1 MYPREILFPHKDM
14 LGAVRLRVAA
24 ICAMLDHG
32 EFQGIQFPNSEH
44 YPFMTEYGFDYEDSP
59 SYLNPQTFAN
69 TAPSGQ
75 LAIAVEKVISSMGQ
89 SISNGQ
95 LVPVQLRASLD
106 GVVDDKNTWLRL
118 NDVAAWLEARNIV
131 VGGLFDAL
139 REDEK
144 RIFEAATKAGD
155 EARMQIEFL
164 KSDSGPEMPLPE
176 PDDPNWPELMRK
188 RCSKLTAENAVLR
201 GRLIEISDDTIKT
214 RGRKTLL
221 TLIAALAK
229 AAKFDIHSA
238 GKTAI
243 ALEDLTD
250 KFGSGV
256 SKRTIEN
263 YLNEI
268 PDALRTRMK

>member
-1 MYPREILFPHKDM
+1 MYPREILFPHKEK
-14 LGAVRLRVAA
+14 LGAVRMRVAA

-32 EFQGIQFPNSEH
+32 EFQGTQFPNSEH
-44 YPFMTEYGFDYEDSP
+44 YPFMTEYGFDFEDAP

-69 TAPSGQ
+69 IAPSGQ

-89 SISNGQ
+89 SISTGQ
-95 LVPVQLRASLD
+95 LVPVQLRTSLN

-118 NDVAAWLEARNIV
+118 NDVAAWLKTRNIT
-131 VGGLFDAL
+131 VGELFATVK
-139 REDEK
+139 EDEQ
-144 RIFEAATKAGD
+144 RIFEAAVEAGD
-155 EARMQIEFL
+155 AARMQIEFVN
-164 KSDSGPEMPLPE
+164 SDSGPEMPLPE
-176 PDDPNWPELMRK
+176 PDDPNWPELMKK
-188 RCSKLTAENAVLR
+188 RCSDLAAENAVLR
-201 GRLIEISDDTIKT
+201 GRLTEIEDDTIKT

-221 TLIAALAK
+221 TLVAALAR
-229 AAKFDIHSA
+229 AANFDIHTA

-243 ALEDLTD
+243 ALENLTD
-250 KFGSGV
+250 NFGAGV